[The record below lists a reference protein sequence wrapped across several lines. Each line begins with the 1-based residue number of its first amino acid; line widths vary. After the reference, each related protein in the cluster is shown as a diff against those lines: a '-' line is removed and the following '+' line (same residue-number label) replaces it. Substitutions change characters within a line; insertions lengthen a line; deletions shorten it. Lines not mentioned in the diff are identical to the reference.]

1 MSAIGKSIISIQY
14 GTASCTRDTHELI
27 TERSDIIRGT
37 RENQV
42 NDKSL
47 WEISVYVFS
56 VEESDEG
63 DDVTL
68 HNKTNT
74 VITYPDTKIVAAAS
88 KFLEVGH
95 LLKMLR
101 LFNELN

>member
-1 MSAIGKSIISIQY
+1 
-14 GTASCTRDTHELI
+14 
-27 TERSDIIRGT
+27 
-37 RENQV
+37 
-42 NDKSL
+42 
-47 WEISVYVFS
+47 